1 LDISLLDF
9 RGSPNIGIYTL
20 TTDLYTLIPIEIS
33 ETKTEKIK
41 RYLNTNI
48 IYASIGDST
57 LLGVL
62 STANSNGIAV
72 PYYTHDEE
80 VDQIKKATNVN
91 VIRINCNKTA
101 LGNLILTNDRGAVID
116 PELIKE
122 KRAVKQIED
131 VLGVE
136 VAQGTIVGLPYVGS
150 LAVATNKGVLAH
162 PMLREDERKLLE
174 DVLKVPVDVGTVN
187 RGVPF
192 VASGLMANSFGVL
205 AGFITTGPEIVMMS
219 NSLDR

>member
-1 LDISLLDF
+1 LAISLLDI
-9 RGSPNIGIYTL
+9 RGSPNIGVYTL
-20 TTDLYTLIPIEIS
+20 TTDLYTVLPIEIS
-33 ETKTEKIK
+33 EAKKETIK
-41 RYLNTNI
+41 KFLNTEI
-48 IYASIGDST
+48 IHTSIGDST

-62 STANSNGIAV
+62 SRANSNGILV

-80 VDQIKKATNVN
+80 IEQIKKAVDVN
-91 VIRINCNKTA
+91 VVKIDCNKTA
-101 LGNLILTNDRGAVID
+101 LGNLVLANDRGVVVD
-116 PELIKE
+116 PELTEE
-122 KRAVKQIED
+122 KGVVKQIED
-131 VLGVE
+131 ALGVE

-150 LAVATNKGVLAH
+150 LAVATNKGVLTH

-205 AGFITTGPEIVMMS
+205 AGFITTGPEIVMLTQ
-219 NSLDR
+219 SLDR